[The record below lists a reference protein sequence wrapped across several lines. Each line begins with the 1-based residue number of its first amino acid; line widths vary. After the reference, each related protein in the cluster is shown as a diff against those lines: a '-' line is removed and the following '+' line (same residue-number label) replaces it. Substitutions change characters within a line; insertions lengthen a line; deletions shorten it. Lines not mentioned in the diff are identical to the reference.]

1 MKIST
6 RIRYGLRTMVEIAG
20 GTKTESVFQKDIAE
34 SQNLSNKYLDQIIHS
49 LKIAGLIRDAKG
61 RKSGYVVAR
70 KPEEISVYDI
80 YRAFEPDIRF
90 VNCLTEGFKCERQ
103 EICQARGFWAQLNN
117 LVTCYLKSVTLRD
130 VIDRKIGFEDVGF
143 FDNIRKCE
151 AEMKNL

>member
-1 MKIST
+1 
-6 RIRYGLRTMVEIAG
+6 MVEIAG